1 MAQVGPE
8 GRSRLGGR
16 ISLLAAGIL
25 IVVAGLLDSL
35 VFRGA
40 AELSRLESR
49 NDIGGVLNALLGGL
63 RDYDDFGAVLDSSPE
78 LRAKILSVGVY
89 TSEGVLLRSW
99 ANLPPASITNET
111 LGPEDGQGR
120 RYVEN
125 ARTRTLVMLLHTS
138 TLWPPPPRAAT
149 RPPHPAAFPPDRG
162 GFMDT
167 LRHSEYIRLEVREAN
182 FFRDA
187 GLRGIFYPASLAL
200 LGLLILAGQ
209 RVLARNARYRSDLEA
224 QKNLVILGTAA
235 STLAHEI
242 KNPLLAIRLQTSLLE
257 RSLPG
262 GRPSELDVIDSEVE
276 RLTALTRRVGDY
288 LRDPRGRPE
297 RIDLAELASEVGRRL
312 MGREAFPSKLPIAN
326 VFADPERL
334 RSIIENLLRNALE
347 SGSPAE
353 EVTMLARNEGSSV
366 ALEVLD
372 RGRGLGKLDGERAF
386 DPFFT
391 TKATGSGIG
400 LAISRRFARAAG
412 GDVSLAVR
420 GGGGT
425 TAILRL
431 PAAGRVVAAKGEVD
445 RDPVEEQPS

>member
-1 MAQVGPE
+1 VLF
-8 GRSRLGGR
+8 RS
-16 ISLLAAGIL
+16 
-25 IVVAGLLDSL
+25 
-35 VFRGA
+35 
-40 AELSRLESR
+40 
-49 NDIGGVLNALLGGL
+49 
-63 RDYDDFGAVLDSSPE
+63 YDDFGAVLDSSPE
-78 LRAKILSVGVY
+78 LSGRIQSVGVY
-89 TSEGVLLRSW
+89 TSEGALLRSW
-99 ANLPPASITNET
+99 ANQSPASITDET
-111 LGPEDGQGR
+111 LGTEDGQGR
-120 RYVEN
+120 RYVEKVK
-125 ARTRTLVMLLHTS
+125 TRTVVMLLRTS
-138 TLWPPPPRAAT
+138 TLWPPPPRAAM

-167 LRHSEYIRLEVREAN
+167 LRHSEYIRLEVREAG
-182 FFRDA
+182 FFRGA
-187 GLRGIFYPASLAL
+187 GLRGILYPASLAL
-200 LGLLILAGQ
+200 LALLILAGQ

-242 KNPLLAIRLQTSLLE
+242 KNPLLAIRLQTSLLA

-262 GRPSELDVIDSEVE
+262 GRPRELEVIDSEVE

-297 RIDLAELASEVGRRL
+297 RIDLAELASEVARRL
-312 MGREAFPSKLPIAN
+312 MGREALPSKPPIAK

-353 EVTMLARNEGSSV
+353 EVTMLAHAEGSTV
-366 ALEVLD
+366 VLEVLD
-372 RGRGLGKLDGERAF
+372 RGRGLGELDKERAF

-400 LAISRRFARAAG
+400 LAISRRFARATG
-412 GDVSLAVR
+412 GDVTLAMR

-425 TAILRL
+425 VATLRL
-431 PAAGRVVAAKGEVD
+431 PAAGKDVATKGEGY
-445 RDPVEEQPS
+445 RNPPAEEPS